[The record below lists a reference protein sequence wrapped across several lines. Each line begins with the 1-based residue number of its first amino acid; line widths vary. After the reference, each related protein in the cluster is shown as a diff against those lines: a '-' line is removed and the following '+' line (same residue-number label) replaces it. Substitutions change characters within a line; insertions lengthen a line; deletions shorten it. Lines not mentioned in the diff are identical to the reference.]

1 MSLPL
6 LHVLYL
12 TLLQLALTNQ
22 RMRRHAKRMFQ
33 HISCRLGAGVGSLIE
48 ICVGVPSWVRTP
60 KTIHRD
66 SIATK
71 PQPMIVR
78 TSLSIFG
85 GSVDV
90 IRQHL
95 PSAATVK
102 AEYFASH
109 ACFGTVHTVQCASK
123 RLKRGVSSLSVVSY
137 HAQKLS
143 CFTPRSLR
151 RLASSTLTPCVSN
164 GIRGIEILFCILYS
178 LASL

>member
-95 PSAATVK
+95 PQRSDGEGGILCFPRLFRHRAHCAVRVK
-102 AEYFASH
+102 AIEA
-109 ACFGTVHTVQCASK
+109 
-123 RLKRGVSSLSVVSY
+123 RRIVSLRSLI
-137 HAQKLS
+137 
-143 CFTPRSLR
+143 PRSE
-151 RLASSTLTPCVSN
+151 TL
-164 GIRGIEILFCILYS
+164 
-178 LASL
+178 